1 MKPALEESSP
11 DRIRKG
17 EAPTG
22 RARSRRTARTLLLLG
37 CGFEQIEALQVA
49 RELSYRTVAFDNDA
63 AAPGRQVADE
73 FFQVDLK
80 NPEALL
86 GQAELCRPDGVFV
99 HAAEL
104 AVEAA
109 LVSEALGLP
118 GLDVETARNAT
129 DKSLRIE
136 KLCAAGIRT
145 PRFVVL
151 ESAVPH
157 AVQWIEET
165 RSIEFPKVLKPI
177 NQAGARG
184 VVRIDDEA
192 QLAAYFARRDTYRS
206 ERFVCEELLSGVQL
220 STESIALEGKLLHHA
235 VALRHYDT
243 TRKLLPCFI
252 EDGHSLPYALP
263 PALRACVESTIERC
277 FGALDV
283 TSGVLKG
290 DLLIT
295 DRGEV
300 VVLEMAARTSGGRFA
315 DTVVPLGTGVHIL
328 YPLIEMAMGDAFS
341 RDWLTPTRHVGVSQ
355 RFFLHEAASR
365 VLRWPALRQLVHR
378 PGVAAVHMNDALLR
392 SGTLPPIR
400 SHRDRLGYVICT
412 GETREQA
419 DAAAL
424 EITAA
429 FRSQL
434 ELAPID
440 RDATEPGP

>member
-1 MKPALEESSP
+1 MKPAIEASRT
-11 DRIRKG
+11 DRFQS
-17 EAPTG
+17 
-22 RARSRRTARTLLLLG
+22 ARDRDQNGARTLLLLG
-37 CGFEQIEALQVA
+37 CGFEQIEALQIA
-49 RELSYRTVAFDNDA
+49 RELGYRTVAFDNDA
-63 AAPGRQVADE
+63 AAPGRHVADE
-73 FFQVDLK
+73 FFQVDLR

-109 LVSEALGLP
+109 LVSESLGLP
-118 GLDVETARNAT
+118 GLGVETARNAT

-136 KLCAAGIRT
+136 KLADASIRT
-145 PRFVVL
+145 PRFRIL

-157 AVQWIEET
+157 AAQWIDET
-165 RSIEFPKVLKPI
+165 RAIDFPKVLKPI

-192 QLAAYFARRDTYRS
+192 QLEAYFAGRDAYRS

-235 VALRHYDT
+235 IALRHYDT
-243 TRKLLPCFI
+243 TSKLLPCFI
-252 EDGHSLPYALP
+252 EDGHSLPYALS
-263 PALRACVESTIERC
+263 PALRASVESTIERC

-283 TSGVLKG
+283 ASGVLKG
-290 DLLIT
+290 DLLIS
-295 DRGEV
+295 DGGEV

-328 YPLIEMAMGDAFS
+328 YPLIEMAMGDSFS

-355 RFFLHEAASR
+355 RFFLHDSASR
-365 VLRWPALRQLVHR
+365 VLRWPALRQLIHR
-378 PGVAAVHMNDALLR
+378 PGVAAVQMNEALLR

-424 EITAA
+424 EITQA
-429 FRSQL
+429 FRAQL
-434 ELAPID
+434 ELEPID
-440 RDATEPGP
+440 PDAAEAGL